1 MIGQVVASAACPLTL
16 NIMTMVNRQ
25 FQYHKAAYFISLILM
40 LAESLPPRGLQKIV
54 EQLQVSSL
62 VSYCIPLILIPTM
75 SHRVLFFSN
84 FSASNYGGIIAYF
97 LMPAIA
103 TGKER
108 IGFTVSEQFP
118 TKPRF

>member
-25 FQYHKAAYFISLILM
+25 FQYHKPAYFISLISM

-62 VSYCIPLILIPTM
+62 VSY
-75 SHRVLFFSN
+75 
-84 FSASNYGGIIAYF
+84 AY
-97 LMPAIA
+97 P
-103 TGKER
+103 
-108 IGFTVSEQFP
+108 
-118 TKPRF
+118 